1 MPLSRTSVTVCDKV
15 LLPGTCYCSHRHTDV
30 KEMSADAGPCLL
42 QGPYL
47 WAYANPSVLFLQL
60 VRYNAILKSD
70 EGRMKS
76 DLRLVWC
83 LCRDIFCHLGKRAP
97 ALHFVHHR
105 HRDLSSWFG
114 FLFRYKQIK
123 KSSWCNP
130 MFNMHFC
137 AHDTKK
143 HHWETPQLSHS
154 PLRAD
159 SELTWPSGKIYRD
172 VAQWSTL
179 CCGLPAQIQSWN
191 NAAEHNTAWKQA
203 RLWVVVL

>member
-1 MPLSRTSVTVCDKV
+1 MPLSHTSVTVCDKV
-15 LLPGTCYCSHRHTDV
+15 LLPVTVVIARTGRLIRRKCQLMLAFAWCKGQHQLTR
-30 KEMSADAGPCLL
+30 EG
-42 QGPYL
+42 
-47 WAYANPSVLFLQL
+47 NPF
-60 VRYNAILKSD
+60 AD

-83 LCRDIFCHLGKRAP
+83 LCRDIFCHFGKRAP

-105 HRDLSSWFG
+105 HSDLSSCFG
-114 FLFRYKQIK
+114 FLFRYKKVK
-123 KSSWCNP
+123 KKVAGVIRCLICICVPVIQKTSLR
-130 MFNMHFC
+130 
-137 AHDTKK
+137 D
-143 HHWETPQLSHS
+143 PQLSHS

-191 NAAEHNTAWKQA
+191 NAAEHNTAWKQE